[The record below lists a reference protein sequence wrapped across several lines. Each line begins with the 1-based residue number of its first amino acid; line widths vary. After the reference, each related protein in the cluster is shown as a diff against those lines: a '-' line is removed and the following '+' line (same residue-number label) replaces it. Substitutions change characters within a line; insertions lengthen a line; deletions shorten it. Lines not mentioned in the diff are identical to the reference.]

1 MLGVPQ
7 KIGLTTL
14 VDKGGG
20 GGRGVSHQRLIDCH
34 QVTLAKLLPN
44 ESATIV
50 PKTGTIASEF
60 HLGRIEPRTQI
71 IAHN

>member
-14 VDKGGG
+14 VDKGGRG
-20 GGRGVSHQRLIDCH
+20 GGGYHTMDWNDCH

>member
-14 VDKGGG
+14 VDKGY
-20 GGRGVSHQRLIDCH
+20 HTMDWNDCH